1 MNRSTT
7 AVAAWGYVVL
17 TTLLEYYIFLNSHIY
32 GFVSNAGVVLS
43 LISSSDVALAA
54 IGLTQAVVAGA
65 YLMGIRYENKVVVG
79 ATFVSLFFAA
89 LQLLEWISTF
99 AH

>member
-7 AVAAWGYVVL
+7 AVLAWVYLVG

-32 GFVSNAGVVLS
+32 GYVSNAGVVLS
-43 LISSSDVALAA
+43 VITSSDFALAA
-54 IGLTQAVVAGA
+54 IGLTQAVVAGG
-65 YLMGIRYENKVVVG
+65 YIMGMKYENKAVLG
-79 ATFVSLFFAA
+79 AMFVSLFFAA
-89 LQLLEWISTF
+89 LQVLEWISTF